1 MSPNMVN
8 LKRSFSLMNNWWPD
22 NLKQKTKVL
31 PHLRILAII
40 SLIVITI
47 RLLKMINK

>member
-1 MSPNMVN
+1 
-8 LKRSFSLMNNWWPD
+8 MNNWWPD